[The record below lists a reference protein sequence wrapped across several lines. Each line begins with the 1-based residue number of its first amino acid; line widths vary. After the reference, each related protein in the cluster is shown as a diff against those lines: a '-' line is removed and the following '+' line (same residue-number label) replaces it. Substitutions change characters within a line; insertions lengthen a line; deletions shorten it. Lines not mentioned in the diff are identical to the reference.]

1 MNSQHRPFC
10 IPSNIP
16 LPHTL
21 IDAMSES
28 LPLRLTD
35 DWVVAM
41 RTFDV
46 EKLAQITSPSFT
58 FDTVD
63 ENKNVLEF
71 SRTQY
76 FQNLMEHVKK
86 EYTGVDV
93 RQLLLSL
100 SYKYLTFG
108 TYMKIRVARRSVNH
122 AASIEVIQEVHS

>member
-16 LPHTL
+16 LPHAL

-76 FQNLMEHVKK
+76 FQNLMEHTNIFYCGNPNAPIGTKTDYPGLIPLARL
-86 EYTGVDV
+86 ECVDP
-93 RQLLLSL
+93 S
-100 SYKYLTFG
+100 
-108 TYMKIRVARRSVNH
+108 
-122 AASIEVIQEVHS
+122 AAG